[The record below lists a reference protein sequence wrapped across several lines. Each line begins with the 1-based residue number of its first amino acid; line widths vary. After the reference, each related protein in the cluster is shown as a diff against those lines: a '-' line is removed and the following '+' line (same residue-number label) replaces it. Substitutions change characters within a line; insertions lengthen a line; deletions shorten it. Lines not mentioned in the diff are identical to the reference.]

1 MLNQLIGN
9 GEIKTNEDGYLKLI
23 TFYEECMR
31 HSNNEIIIDFEKIT
45 WIDGNMS
52 ALLMAIILKLKRENN
67 IIFFVDQD
75 VIRDRFN
82 ILIRNGLLSG
92 VEFVPKNDKTEIKLT
107 GFDKIEDVRFIQYIE
122 KELLSNPNLSI
133 EHNVKDRLIDA
144 FLELFCNVQKHARTD
159 SPIFACGQY
168 YTIPKRLSF
177 TLVDSGVGYL
187 APISEFTGDNQMTGS
202 EAIQWALS
210 GNTTKKDAP
219 GGLGL
224 KEIQRFCSE
233 SGSTFIIITSGYYWT
248 NYQLLPTKIKHFCG
262 TIVNIIFDCKQT

>member
-1 MLNQLIGN
+1 MHNLIIGN

-23 TFYEECMR
+23 IFYEVCR
-31 HSNNEIIIDFEKIT
+31 RYTNDEIIIDFEGIT

-52 ALLMAIILKLKRENN
+52 ALLMAIILKLKKENN
-67 IIFFVDQD
+67 INFFVDQA
-75 VIRDRFN
+75 VIQNRFD
-82 ILIRNGLLSG
+82 ILIRNGWLTG

-107 GFDKIEDVRFIQYIE
+107 GFDKAEDVKFIQYIE

-133 EHNVKDRLIDA
+133 DQSVKDRLMDS

-159 SPIFACGQY
+159 SPIFVCGQY
-168 YTIPKRLSF
+168 YPLPKRLCF

-187 APISEFTGDNQMTGS
+187 IPIKEFTGSNEMTGS
-202 EAIQWALS
+202 EAIQWALN

-233 SGSTFIIITSGYYWT
+233 SGSTFAIITSGYYWT

-262 TIVNIIFDCKQT
+262 TIVNVIFDCKHT